1 MLKKNLPD
9 LEQGNRRAY
18 QTIPDKTLQGDHT
31 RTHTLKETIYIP
43 DHGTNGNQ
51 PDGERGCRQS
61 DHTTRTKLYT
71 RPRKEVVEII
81 PDQTMKMRLIKSYQT
96 AHLRVTIP
104 YLHTRL
110 HTGG

>member
-51 PDGERGCRQS
+51 PDGE
-61 DHTTRTKLYT
+61 
-71 RPRKEVVEII
+71 
-81 PDQTMKMRLIKSYQT
+81 
-96 AHLRVTIP
+96 
-104 YLHTRL
+104 
-110 HTGG
+110 